1 MVLRERAAIMIAQS
15 VMSVALQATTHQDF
29 VHFIVLLLLLDAP
42 IALRICLW
50 DVLFLNIQI
59 RAPAHQQSILIR
71 SRL

>member
-15 VMSVALQATTHQDF
+15 VMSVALQATTHKDF
-29 VHFIVLLLLLDAP
+29 FHFIVLLLLLDAP
-42 IALRICLW
+42 IAPICLW

-71 SRL
+71 SRH